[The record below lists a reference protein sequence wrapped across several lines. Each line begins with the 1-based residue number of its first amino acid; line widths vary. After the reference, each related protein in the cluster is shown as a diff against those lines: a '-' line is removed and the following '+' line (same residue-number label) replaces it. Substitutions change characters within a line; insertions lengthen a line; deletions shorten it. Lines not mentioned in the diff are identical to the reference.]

1 MITPHSQF
9 SAWPTMFLITRQQH
23 LKPCTHNQRDL
34 GPIMTES
41 NFLIPHNKAIGYGPR
56 KPNSSVHAFC
66 LQGSFAAIA
75 QRQALI
81 TASFS
86 NQTTSNAFLSTVEP
100 EKKFL
105 KLEIEGKLRGSY

>member
-1 MITPHSQF
+1 LDPIITKSSFFDSSQ
-9 SAWPTMFLITRQQH
+9 Q
-23 LKPCTHNQRDL
+23 
-34 GPIMTES
+34 S
-41 NFLIPHNKAIGYGPR
+41 NWVWYK